1 MTTSSSSEAD
11 GSNDDDFS
19 SENGGSTSV
28 AYNIIAMI
36 IFCMVSYCFFLPCN
50 NIIPLDRRSASI
62 LGATLCYATRSFL
75 FPHNKMDLL
84 DAIDFDV
91 LVLLGGIMAIN
102 FIMAS

>member
-1 MTTSSSSEAD
+1 MTSSSSSD
-11 GSNDDDFS
+11 GDNDYES
-19 SENGGSTSV
+19 GTTSV
-28 AYNIIAMI
+28 TYNIIAMV

-84 DAIDFDV
+84 GAIDFDV

-102 FIMAS
+102 FIMVSVLLWRV